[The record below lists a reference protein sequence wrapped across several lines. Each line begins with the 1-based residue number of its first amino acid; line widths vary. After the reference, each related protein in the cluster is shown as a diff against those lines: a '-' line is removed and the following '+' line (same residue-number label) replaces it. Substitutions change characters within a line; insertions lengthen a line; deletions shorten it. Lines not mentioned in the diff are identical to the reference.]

1 MAMIT
6 EVYAREILDSRGNP
20 TIEVEVC
27 LEDGSV
33 GRAAVPSG
41 ASTGAHEAVELRDD
55 DKNRY
60 LGKGVTKAVDN
71 VNDVIAEALIGL
83 EATRQVEID
92 EMLIRLDGTPNKGK
106 LGANAIL
113 GVSMAVAKAAAASVG
128 LPLYLY
134 LGGVYAQEL
143 PVPMMNILN
152 GGQHA
157 DNNVDIQEFMI
168 MPVGAASFSEALRM
182 NAEIYHGLKALLNAK
197 GLGTGLGD
205 EGGFAPNLKSNE
217 EAIEVILEAVKKAGY
232 KPGEDI
238 MIALDVAASE
248 FYKDGQYQMEGEGL
262 VKTSNQMVDYLAALC
277 EKYPIVSIEDGLAED
292 DWKGWKALTKKLGTK
307 VQLVGDDLFVTNEE
321 RLLEGIKNDTANAIL
336 IKVNQIGTLTETF
349 NAIET
354 AKRAG
359 YTCII
364 SHRSGETEDTTL
376 ADIAVAVNAGQIKTG
391 APARTDRVAK
401 YNQLLRIEED
411 LGGAAKYKGKAVFYN
426 INK

>member
-143 PVPMMNILN
+143 PVPMMNILK

-248 FYKDGQYQMEGEGL
+248 FYKDGKYQMEGEGL

>member
-41 ASTGAHEAVELRDD
+41 ASTGAHEAVELRDG

-134 LGGVYAQEL
+134 LGGVSAQEL

-248 FYKDGQYQMEGEGL
+248 FYKDGKFYFSTSN
-262 VKTSNQMVDYLAALC
+262 KTSAYRDLKNNPFVEISVMSKEYVWIRIFA
-277 EKYPIVSIEDGLAED
+277 KIVFTQDIKIKETAI
-292 DWKGWKALTKKLGTK
+292 ATKEML
-307 VQLVGDDLFVTNEE
+307 
-321 RLLEGIKNDTANAIL
+321 KNFFGSADNPEF
-336 IKVNQIGTLTETF
+336 NMFFLTEGTATIYDYSGQPPKTYTF
-349 NAIET
+349 
-354 AKRAG
+354 
-359 YTCII
+359 
-364 SHRSGETEDTTL
+364 
-376 ADIAVAVNAGQIKTG
+376 
-391 APARTDRVAK
+391 
-401 YNQLLRIEED
+401 
-411 LGGAAKYKGKAVFYN
+411 
-426 INK
+426 